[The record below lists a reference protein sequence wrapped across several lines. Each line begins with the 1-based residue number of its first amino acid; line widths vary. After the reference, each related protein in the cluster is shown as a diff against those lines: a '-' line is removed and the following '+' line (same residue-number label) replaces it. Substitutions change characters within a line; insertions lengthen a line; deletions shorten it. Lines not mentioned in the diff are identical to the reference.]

1 VSSLSI
7 HVLARGIVHISLGF
21 AFVIALFLFSKI
33 IVVLAAAVL
42 TVAFLSLEFARF
54 RLPYLR
60 QWINR
65 YLALFIRREEESRLM
80 GASYFLIGSLITVAA
95 FSREIA
101 SLAIIFLA
109 LGDPV
114 AAAVGRWK
122 GRVRL
127 WDKTVEGNLACL
139 IVCLVAGILT
149 AIILEKPQFVVAI
162 IGAVF
167 ASLFQALPLPLNDNL
182 TIPVGGALSMAVAN
196 AILRAFVVG

>member
-1 VSSLSI
+1 MRSI
-7 HVLARGIVHISLGF
+7 SKHVLARGVIHVSLGF
-21 AFVIALFLFSKI
+21 AFVIALLLFSKL
-33 IVVLAAAVL
+33 IVVLAIVVL

-54 RLPYLR
+54 RLPNLR

-65 YLALFIRREEESRLM
+65 HLALFIRREEDSRLM

-95 FSREIA
+95 FPREIA
-101 SLAIIFLA
+101 SLAIVFLA

-114 AAAVGRWK
+114 ATAVGRWR

-139 IVCLVAGILT
+139 VVCLVAGGLT
-149 AIILEKPQFVVAI
+149 ASILEKPQFVVAI
-162 IGAVF
+162 VGAVF

-182 TIPVGGALSMAVAN
+182 TMPVGGALSMAVAN
-196 AILRAFVVG
+196 AILRAVVVG